1 MNPAYFFIKLFRNI
15 MLWALYFWSAVPFV
29 CCTSFLFTSAVKGFA
44 GLICYQTIVSVIAL
58 IAVGMVN
65 EFGSDFFKAVTA
77 PFFALVLPSY
87 SLGHGMWMVSMQCS
101 IVHAVMA
108 WEDLNKVVFSM
119 LASGVRV
126 NLNI

>member
-1 MNPAYFFIKLFRNI
+1 MFTYSSLKHLNPAYFFIQLFRNI

-65 EFGSDFFKAVTA
+65 EFGSDFFKAVSA

-87 SLGHGMWMVSMQCS
+87 SLGH
-101 IVHAVMA
+101 
-108 WEDLNKVVFSM
+108 
-119 LASGVRV
+119 
-126 NLNI
+126 